1 MPKPS
6 PIFQFHRAG
15 TLPPPGPIGRLSRLI
30 FGAGAV
36 YWAIQLIRFGEVEAL
51 TNAWVIGLTVFAV
64 QLLPY
69 TLNIGLGVRLGF
81 WPRPLALGLIVGAA
95 IIGWQSN
102 GEWIN
107 PLLWTSVLWLN
118 LYVYLHLGGS
128 FLLAAVFGTPG
139 CEMRAMP
146 ILIGRMVGRDI
157 RDHECPG
164 PVGSIDRWERALKRD
179 G

>member
-6 PIFQFHRAG
+6 PTFQFHGAG

-30 FGAGAV
+30 FGVGAV
-36 YWAIQLIRFGEVEAL
+36 YWAVQLIRFGEVEAL

-64 QLLPY
+64 HLAPY
-69 TLNIGLGVRLGF
+69 TLNIGLGLRLGF
-81 WPRPLALGLIVGAA
+81 LPRLLPLGLIAGAA
-95 IIGWQSN
+95 LVGWQST

-107 PLLWTSVLWLN
+107 PLFWTSVLWLN

-164 PVGSIDRWERALKRD
+164 PIGSIDRWERSLKPD